1 MQFVNMHDAKTNLSK
16 YIDKINENHET
27 IVICRNGIPVGQLI
41 KYTPPKVRR
50 IGILKN
56 KIKVLDNFDSDLP
69 DEIIGEYK

>member
-27 IVICRNGIPVGQLI
+27 IIICRNGIPVGQLI
-41 KYTPPKVRR
+41 EYTPPKVRR